1 MPSFLIFSQLADA
14 LHTHVLAL
22 IKDQALC
29 RTTENAGCFA
39 LTQNDPVL
47 LQIHFHFVPLCD
59 IQRTAQTD
67 RKYDSA
73 KLIHLTDDTRG
84 FHMMIN
90 SFRL

>member
-22 IKDQALC
+22 IEDQALC
-29 RTTENAGCFA
+29 RTAENAGCFT

-47 LQIHFHFVPLCD
+47 LQIYFHFVPLCN
-59 IQRTAQTD
+59 IQHPSHTD
-67 RKYDSA
+67 GKYDSA
-73 KLIHLTDDTRG
+73 KLIHLADDTRR
-84 FHMMIN
+84 FHMTTN